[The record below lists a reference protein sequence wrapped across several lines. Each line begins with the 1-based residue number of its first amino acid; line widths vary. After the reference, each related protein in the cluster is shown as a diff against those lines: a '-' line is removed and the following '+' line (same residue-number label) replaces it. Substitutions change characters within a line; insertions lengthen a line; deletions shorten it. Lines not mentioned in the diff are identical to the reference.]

1 MLTPP
6 ELELVV
12 ILQEKKL
19 NPDNIED
26 LYACIQDLDNEP
38 KCVERIVRKVKMPVF
53 SLTYFFKSL
62 DQSTLDNMLL
72 YTRK

>member
-38 KCVERIVRKVKMPVF
+38 KYV
-53 SLTYFFKSL
+53 
-62 DQSTLDNMLL
+62 
-72 YTRK
+72 

>member
-19 NPDNIED
+19 NPSNIED
-26 LYACIQDLDNEP
+26 LYTCIQDLDNEP
-38 KCVERIVRKVKMPVF
+38 KYVERIIKKIKTPVF

-62 DQSTLDNMLL
+62 DQSNLDYILL
-72 YTRK
+72 YTKK